1 MYNVFWLTKVFEY
14 FLKQNNFFNIG
25 PNINSFEKL
34 GRLLYLLFRWL
45 MRKQSFEKVAIGRNR
60 EENSKIDH
68 FLLPFLYLQD
78 CSEHLKNTFCRY
90 MLVIHVRNFCR
101 EPSTLQDKVRD
112 PPKVNRI
119 YVTLNCR
126 SWIRPCIFFKRE
138 YVQHTAFQTLRRP
151 SSAPFYCSEVSSPKI
166 NKFVSTIS

>member
-1 MYNVFWLTKVFEY
+1 MYNEFWLTKVFEY

-45 MRKQSFEKVAIGRNR
+45 MRKQSFKKVAIGRNR

-68 FLLPFLYLQD
+68 FLLPFFYLQD

-90 MLVIHVRNFCR
+90 ILVIHVRNFCR
-101 EPSTLQDKVRD
+101 
-112 PPKVNRI
+112 
-119 YVTLNCR
+119 
-126 SWIRPCIFFKRE
+126 
-138 YVQHTAFQTLRRP
+138 
-151 SSAPFYCSEVSSPKI
+151 
-166 NKFVSTIS
+166 